1 MIHGNYLLANVNHVK
16 CTVLVKSLICF
27 GPYGGKTDSIP
38 LSWISMTMYV
48 TCLLE
53 SKEQAT
59 DPHIS
64 TSTYL
69 HIWNYHTRSVY
80 NCLIC
85 SCVHICIY
93 IYVIVCV
100 CYAYLLR
107 RLGFGIPE
115 VDYSYP
121 NGEYEYR

>member
-85 SCVHICIY
+85 SCVHMCIY
-93 IYVIVCV
+93 IYM
-100 CYAYLLR
+100 
-107 RLGFGIPE
+107 
-115 VDYSYP
+115 
-121 NGEYEYR
+121 